1 MIKFLYPPIRIVWGT
16 DRVNKP
22 NIQGSLYSEKDTD
35 NRNCVHLK
43 LQIFSF
49 VSSIG
54 TENIS
59 ERHEWVIFA
68 PWIAEDVQGL
78 HRLEEKELQI
88 SREHYEGLK

>member
-1 MIKFLYPPIRIVWGT
+1 MVRLLYPPIRIVWGT

-22 NIQGSLYSEKDTD
+22 NIQGSLYSEKDTG
-35 NRNCVHLK
+35 NRNCVHIK

-49 VSSIG
+49 MNSIG

-59 ERHEWVIFA
+59 ERHEFFP
-68 PWIAEDVQGL
+68 PWISGEDVQGL
-78 HRLEEKELQI
+78 HRPEEKELQI